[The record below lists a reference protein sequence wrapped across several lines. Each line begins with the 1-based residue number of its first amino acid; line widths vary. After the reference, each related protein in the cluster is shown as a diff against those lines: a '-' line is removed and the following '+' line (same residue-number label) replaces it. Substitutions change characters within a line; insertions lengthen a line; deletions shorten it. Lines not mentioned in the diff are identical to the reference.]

1 MMKTETTSTRPDAL
15 APELEAALETER
27 ESILQQLDDWLET
40 PLLILSFVWL
50 ALLVIELVSSLTPF
64 LESVGTVI
72 WIIFGL
78 DFALRFWIAPHK
90 VKYLKNN
97 WITALALFLP
107 ALRVLRIARLARLLR
122 ASRAVRGLR
131 LVRLFTSLNRGLKAL
146 RAGMG
151 RRGFGY
157 VLAAT
162 VIVTFAGAAGMFAFE
177 NQVGSGFKTYTD
189 ALWWTAM
196 LMTTLGSEQW
206 PQTGEGRV
214 LCFLLSVFAF
224 TIFGYVTA
232 TLATFFLGRDAEN
245 AEGEIAGE
253 QSIAALSEEIRALR
267 EELRELQP

>member
-1 MMKTETTSTRPDAL
+1 MKLETPNVSSNTL
-15 APELEAALETER
+15 APELAAVLESER

-40 PLLILSFVWL
+40 PLVILSFVWL
-50 ALLVIELVSSLTPF
+50 ALLVVELTSSLTPF
-64 LESVGTVI
+64 LETVGTVI

-90 VKYLKNN
+90 TKYLKRN
-97 WITALALFLP
+97 WLTALALFLP
-107 ALRVLRIARLARLLR
+107 ALRVFRIARLARLLQ

-146 RAGMG
+146 RAGLG

-162 VIVTFAGAAGMFAFE
+162 VIVTFTGAAGMFAFE
-177 NQVGSGFKTYTD
+177 NEAGNGFKSYVD

-196 LMTTLGSEQW
+196 LMTTLGSQAW
-206 PQTGEGRV
+206 PQTAEGRV
-214 LCFLLSVFAF
+214 LCFLLAVYAF

-245 AEGEIAGE
+245 SEAEIVGE

-267 EELRELQP
+267 AELQQTR